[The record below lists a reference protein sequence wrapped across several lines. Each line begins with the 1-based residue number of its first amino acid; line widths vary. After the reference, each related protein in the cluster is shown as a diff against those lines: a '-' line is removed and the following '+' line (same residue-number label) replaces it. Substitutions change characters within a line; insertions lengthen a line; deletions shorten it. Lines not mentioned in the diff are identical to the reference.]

1 MSILVIHF
9 HLLICTVQYNI
20 CIVLSILNSNIFDTC
35 TCARPF
41 GILNPYL
48 REDSTETL
56 PNVRFLFD
64 SEDLLDTASSI
75 HDVTLTNR
83 EEKLM
88 FGMIKIQTS
97 TTSLSD
103 LMRRYANTYGQCA
116 LHFIYA
122 GHLDSSLPYC
132 DCIVTHHCT

>member
-9 HLLICTVQYNI
+9 FLLISTIRHNLCS
-20 CIVLSILNSNIFDTC
+20 VLSIFNSNIFGTR
-35 TCARPF
+35 TCARAF

-75 HDVTLTNR
+75 HDVTITNR
-83 EEKLM
+83 EKKLM

-97 TTSLSD
+97 TPSLSD
-103 LMRRYANTYGQCA
+103 LMRRYVHACAQCA
-116 LHFIYA
+116 LHSNCA
-122 GHLDSSLPYC
+122 GHHSFYGM
-132 DCIVTHHCT
+132 VG

>member
-1 MSILVIHF
+1 MPLYCLSLHVDSCLFIHF
-9 HLLICTVQYNI
+9 YLLICTLQYNR
-20 CIVLSILNSNIFDTC
+20 CILVSILNSNIFDTC
-35 TCARPF
+35 TCARAF

-83 EEKLM
+83 EKKLI
-88 FGMIKIQTS
+88 FGMIKIQKS
-97 TTSLSD
+97 TPSLSD
-103 LMRRYANTYGQCA
+103 LMRRYVRAYAQCA
-116 LHFIYA
+116 VNYDMI
-122 GHLDSSLPYC
+122 
-132 DCIVTHHCT
+132 

>member
-1 MSILVIHF
+1 MSILVIRL
-9 HLLICTVQYNI
+9 HLIIFTMQCNL
-20 CIVLSILNSNIFDTC
+20 CIALSIFNFNIFDTC
-35 TCARPF
+35 TCARAF

-64 SEDLLDTASSI
+64 SEDLLDTASSV

-83 EEKLM
+83 EKKLM

-97 TTSLSD
+97 TPSLSD
-103 LMRRYANTYGQCA
+103 LMRRYVYAYAQCA
-116 LHFIYA
+116 LQIKYAAHFE
-122 GHLDSSLPYC
+122 SSLLYC
-132 DCIVTHHCT
+132 DCIVTHYCT